1 MKPGYKQTDVGVI
14 PEEWEVKTIDQIGF
28 VTSGKRLPL
37 GNLLVKQP
45 TPHPYIRACPK
56 IRGFRSDFFRLFIWL
71 AQLNLWVLKMASNGV
86 IRFDSILP
94 RGACFFCDLGAAFP
108 YLPGCVQNLLLE
120 GVVSI
125 RRPALSVNGRSV
137 LDFLSA
143 FSRSRPCGRLP
154 ISYA

>member
-86 IRFDSILP
+86 IRFDFGPVELGFSAIWARLSHFCRVAFEISCW
-94 RGACFFCDLGAAFP
+94 RG
-108 YLPGCVQNLLLE
+108 
-120 GVVSI
+120 
-125 RRPALSVNGRSV
+125 
-137 LDFLSA
+137 
-143 FSRSRPCGRLP
+143 
-154 ISYA
+154 